1 MYLTGSRQ
9 TSRLLLNV
17 LFFLS
22 FCWLIAS
29 VFLQAGDIEAQ
40 DDLALALS
48 RGLELD
54 TQRSSRDSIQ
64 CSSGY
69 STQTNTPC
77 CSEDTIPSQGSTL
90 TSSLLLF
97 NLLASYH
104 TSRGWVHTLL
114 ISLFVSF
121 QYQTTT
127 TSQWLETQSLSSSS
141 LTLISPPPSPE
152 TVISLSPTD
161 VCSRPNAQPPQRGYP
176 AVRYLILA
184 RGSTT
189 RGLIPPHQSTQA
201 LMHLLLLH
209 STLLRLQVT
218 ILATFLM
225 LVIKYRDHQ
234 FPKCLSSHFYR
245 PRSSY
250 CDPWSCH
257 DPPHAFI

>member
-1 MYLTGSRQ
+1 MFLSWNFDDMNSLPPLMSPFNDFNDFNELYLTGSRQ
-9 TSRLLLNV
+9 TFRLLLNV

-22 FCWLIAS
+22 FCWLIGS

-114 ISLFVSF
+114 ISLFH
-121 QYQTTT
+121 
-127 TSQWLETQSLSSSS
+127 SSIR
-141 LTLISPPPSPE
+141 L
-152 TVISLSPTD
+152 
-161 VCSRPNAQPPQRGYP
+161 R
-176 AVRYLILA
+176 
-184 RGSTT
+184 
-189 RGLIPPHQSTQA
+189 
-201 LMHLLLLH
+201 LLLNGW
-209 STLLRLQVT
+209 
-218 ILATFLM
+218 
-225 LVIKYRDHQ
+225 
-234 FPKCLSSHFYR
+234 R
-245 PRSSY
+245 PRV
-250 CDPWSCH
+250 W
-257 DPPHAFI
+257 AAAVWLW